1 MTQKRKKEEEE
12 EREKKKKEKRK
23 KKEKH
28 DDLSIPLARFSESSS
43 GLTATLTLNAEEGTL
58 RKGKEP

>member
-1 MTQKRKKEEEE
+1 MTQKRKKEEKE
-12 EREKKKKEKRK
+12 EREKKKEKRK

>member
-1 MTQKRKKEEEE
+1 MTQKRKKEEKE
-12 EREKKKKEKRK
+12 EREKKKEKRK

-28 DDLSIPLARFSESSS
+28 DDLSIPLARFSASSS

>member
-12 EREKKKKEKRK
+12 EREKK